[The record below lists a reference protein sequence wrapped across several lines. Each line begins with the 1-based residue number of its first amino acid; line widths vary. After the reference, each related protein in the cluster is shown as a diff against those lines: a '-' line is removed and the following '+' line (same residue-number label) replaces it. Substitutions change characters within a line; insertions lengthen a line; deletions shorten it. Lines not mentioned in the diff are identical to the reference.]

1 MAKVTIHYQR
11 RWRLADE
18 KGKSVAEG
26 FTSIAKA
33 EQWAEEQGLEVAPY
47 KGKK

>member
-1 MAKVTIHYQR
+1 MKVSVHRQR

-26 FTSIAKA
+26 FTSPEKA
-33 EQWAEEQGLEVAPY
+33 EQWAAENGHEVVPA
-47 KGKK
+47 K